1 MVITEQKTPPKSDAG
16 RKVSGASVITLHG
29 STAAAL
35 ANNKAKL
42 ARGEL
47 EDVAQR
53 LSAKQESFARR
64 VASGTCTL
72 SDAYRASYD
81 AEGMANKTIW
91 QAASRLMG
99 NSKVAARVAELSKA
113 QEEEY
118 LHDGA
123 SLRAFVVNG
132 LQIEATQASSPGARV
147 RALELLGKL
156 TEVQAFAD
164 VSIDRTPKRTEAE
177 IEADIKDLLERLQP
191 QAG

>member
-1 MVITEQKTPPKSDAG
+1 MTPRESDAG
-16 RKVSGASVITLHG
+16 RKARGASVIPLRT
-29 STAAAL
+29 STQDAIRDS
-35 ANNKAKL
+35 KAKL
-42 ARGEL
+42 DNGQLA
-47 EDVAQR
+47 DVAQR

-72 SDAYRASYD
+72 SDAYRSAYD

-99 NSKVAARVAELSKA
+99 NSKVAARVAELSRA
-113 QEEEY
+113 QEAEY

-147 RALELLGKL
+147 RALELIGKL
-156 TEVQAFAD
+156 TEVGAF
-164 VSIDRTPKRTEAE
+164 SEQRIDITPRKSEQQ
-177 IEADIKDLLERLQP
+177 IEQEIKDLLERLQP

>member
-1 MVITEQKTPPKSDAG
+1 MPKTPPNSDAG
-16 RKVSGASVITLHG
+16 RKVSGASVIKLH
-29 STAAAL
+29 
-35 ANNKAKL
+35 ANTQDAIRDSKAKL
-42 ARGEL
+42 DNGQLA
-47 EDVAQR
+47 DVAQR

-72 SDAYRASYD
+72 SDAYRSAYD

-113 QEEEY
+113 QEAEY

-156 TEVQAFAD
+156 TEVGAFAEQR
-164 VSIDRTPKRTEAE
+164 IDITPSRTEAE
-177 IEADIKDLLERLQP
+177 IEQEIKDLLERIRSQP
-191 QAG
+191 G

>member
-1 MVITEQKTPPKSDAG
+1 MPKTPPKSDAG
-16 RKVSGASVITLHG
+16 RKVSGASVIPLHANTQDAIKG
-29 STAAAL
+29 S
-35 ANNKAKL
+35 KAKL
-42 ARGEL
+42 DNGQLA
-47 EDVAQR
+47 DVAQR
-53 LSAKQESFARR
+53 LTAKQESFARW

-72 SDAYRASYD
+72 SDAYRSAYD

-99 NSKVAARVAELSKA
+99 NCKVAARVAELSKA
-113 QEEEY
+113 QEAEY

-147 RALELLGKL
+147 RALELIGKL

-177 IEADIKDLLERLQP
+177 IEADIADLLDKLS
-191 QAG
+191 A

>member
-1 MVITEQKTPPKSDAG
+1 MPITPPKSDAG
-16 RKVSGASVITLHG
+16 RKASGASVITLH
-29 STAAAL
+29 
-35 ANNKAKL
+35 ANTQDAIRDSKAKL
-42 ARGEL
+42 DNGQLA
-47 EDVAQR
+47 DVAQR

-81 AEGMANKTIW
+81 AQRMACKTVW
-91 QAASRLMG
+91 QAASRLMA

-113 QEEEY
+113 QEAEY

-156 TEVQAFAD
+156 TEVGAFAD
-164 VSIDRTPKRTEAE
+164 QRIDITPRKSEQQIEQE
-177 IEADIKDLLERLQP
+177 IRELLERLQP